1 MDMTFRIKEY
11 FFMEA
16 IKSIRRNGLMSIASI
31 STVAVALLVLS
42 MFLVMVLNV
51 NHMTETIESQVQI
64 SVYMEDTA
72 TQEQLEATNKKI
84 AALQGVTKVT
94 FINKKQALDEFRKR
108 LGEQQTLLESLGET
122 NPLPNSFD
130 VHVDKPEN
138 LKLVAAHINTL
149 DLVEST
155 RFGQETIEPLF
166 KFTYIVRV
174 AGVVLIVF
182 LTFATLFIIANTIR
196 LTVFARRKEV
206 SIMKYVGATD
216 SFIRWPFVIEGML
229 LGLFGAILS
238 CILVNIVYSISVTQI
253 HASLAFLPILPKQ
266 PLMTII
272 TCVTVVLGMVIGA
285 AGSCI
290 SLKKFLRV

>member
-1 MDMTFRIKEY
+1 MTFRIKEY

-16 IKSIRRNGLMSIASI
+16 IKSIRRNGLMSVASI

-42 MFLVMVLNV
+42 MFLVLVLNV
-51 NHMTETIESQVQI
+51 NHMTKTIESQVQI

-72 TQEQLEATNKKI
+72 KPEQLQDAQKKI
-84 AALQGVTKVT
+84 SALNGVTNVK
-94 FINKKQALDEFRKR
+94 FIDKKQALEDFRKR

-130 VHVDKPEN
+130 VQVDKPEN
-138 LKLVAAHINTL
+138 LKLVAAHINTMEH
-149 DLVEST
+149 VEST

-174 AGVVLIVF
+174 AGIVLIIF
-182 LTFATLFIIANTIR
+182 LTLATLFIISNTIR

-229 LGLFGAILS
+229 LGLLGAILS
-238 CILVNIVYSISVTQI
+238 CIFINIIYSVSVTQI

-266 PLMTII
+266 PLLVII
-272 TCVTVVLGMVIGA
+272 SLVIILLGMVIGA
-285 AGSCI
+285 AGSFI

>member
-1 MDMTFRIKEY
+1 MTFRIKEY

-16 IKSIRRNGLMSIASI
+16 IKSIRRNGLMSVASI

-42 MFLVMVLNV
+42 MFLVLVLNV
-51 NHMTETIESQVQI
+51 NHMTKTIESQVQI

-72 TQEQLEATNKKI
+72 NPEQLQDAQKKI
-84 AALQGVTKVT
+84 SALNGVTNVK
-94 FINKKQALDEFRKR
+94 FIDKKQALEDFRKR

-130 VHVDKPEN
+130 VQVDKPEN
-138 LKLVAAHINTL
+138 LKLVAAHINTMEH
-149 DLVEST
+149 VEST

-174 AGVVLIVF
+174 AGIVLIIF
-182 LTFATLFIIANTIR
+182 LTLATLFIISNTIR

-229 LGLFGAILS
+229 LGLLGAILS
-238 CILVNIVYSISVTQI
+238 CIFINIIYSVSVTQI

-266 PLMTII
+266 PLLAII
-272 TCVTVVLGMVIGA
+272 SLVIILLGMVIGA
-285 AGSCI
+285 AGSFI